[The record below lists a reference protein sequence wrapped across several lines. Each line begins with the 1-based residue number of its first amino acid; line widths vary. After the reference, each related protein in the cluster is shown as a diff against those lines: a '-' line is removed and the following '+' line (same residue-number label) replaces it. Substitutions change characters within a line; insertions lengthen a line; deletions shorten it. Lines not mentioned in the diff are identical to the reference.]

1 MRIEINNY
9 LALNKANMEKKSTE
23 KGKKSILTSNEDKI
37 EFSSQ
42 AVKKDYTLSEAK
54 ASVISS
60 VNSAVSGDRL
70 EEIKS
75 KIKSGEYYVLSSK
88 VASSILGRI

>member
-9 LALNKANMEKKSTE
+9 LALNKINLEKKSTE
-23 KGKKSILTSNEDKI
+23 KSKKSILTSNEDKI

-42 AVKKDYTLSEAK
+42 SVKKDYTLSEAK
-54 ASVISS
+54 ASVVSS
-60 VNSAVSGDRL
+60 VNNNVSSERL
-70 EEIKS
+70 EEIKN
-75 KIKSGEYYVLSSK
+75 KIKSGEYYVPSSK